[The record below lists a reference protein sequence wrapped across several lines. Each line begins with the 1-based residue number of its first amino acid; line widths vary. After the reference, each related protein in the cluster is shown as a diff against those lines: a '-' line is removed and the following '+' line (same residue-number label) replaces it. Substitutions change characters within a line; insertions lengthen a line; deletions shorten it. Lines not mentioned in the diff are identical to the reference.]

1 VGNDADVVVLAGDDA
16 DVVVLAGDDA
26 DVVVL
31 LAGDDANVVVLA
43 GDDADVDANVVEVE
57 VDADAA
63 KRSSI
68 QKLWS
73 LDMQQIKCLI
83 ETSEFVKGR
92 CKMPHFFVIRPKAIS
107 IRIRSW
113 DK

>member
-1 VGNDADVVVLAGDDA
+1 VLGDDADVVVLVGDDADVVVLAGDDA

-26 DVVVL
+26 DV
-31 LAGDDANVVVLA
+31 
-43 GDDADVDANVVEVE
+43 DADVVEVE
-57 VDADAA
+57 VAADAT